1 MPKINV
7 LKRLFT
13 HNLVSTRFLK
23 INGTIKHN
31 KNNDLSRCDVKLT
44 LIYFRNIESVKFR
57 ST

>member
-7 LKRLFT
+7 LKWLFA
-13 HNLVSTRFLK
+13 HNLVSSRLLK

-31 KNNDLSRCDVKLT
+31 KNNDLSRCGVKL
-44 LIYFRNIESVKFR
+44 LLFYFRNIKSVKFR